1 MKTPFKQLIAGC
13 TSMALALA
21 PLAAQ
26 ARSADGLRDLVGAR
40 AAGAESDLQSRGW
53 VLTDGH
59 KGGSSAYTYWW
70 HSSRKD
76 CVMVTTREGR
86 YAAISDVTPADCNQH
101 KSGNGAGA
109 AIGAVAAIA
118 AIAAIASHKSG
129 HHENGSHYADNQH
142 EAEYERGYS
151 DGLHNNPYHNYSR
164 SEQYSS
170 GYQNGVEQR
179 RQNSEHREDHRW
191 GAGYAASVK
200 VTDLNGARAA
210 GAESTLQSRGFR
222 SVDSFM
228 SGSDGRGSVWWN
240 GTTRQCVQ
248 MIVADGHVDSI
259 SDIGRHPRC
268 R

>member
-1 MKTPFKQLIAGC
+1 MGTPLDR
-13 TSMALALA
+13 MAASCAAFALVVA

-59 KGGSSAYTYWW
+59 KSASSAYTYWW
-70 HSSRKD
+70 HPSRKD

-86 YAAISDVTPADCNQH
+86 YAAISDVTPGDCNQN
-101 KSGNGAGA
+101 KGAGNA
-109 AIGAVAAIA
+109 AAAVGAVAAIA
-118 AIAAIASHKSG
+118 AIAALASHKSG
-129 HHENGSHYADNQH
+129 HHDNGQHYADNQQ

-151 DGLHNNPYHNYSR
+151 DGLHSNPYHNYSR
-164 SEQYSS
+164 SDGYGS

-179 RQNSEHREDHRW
+179 RQNSEYREDHRW
-191 GAGYAASVK
+191 GAGYAASADVS
-200 VTDLNGARAA
+200 DLSGARAA
-210 GAESTLQSRGFR
+210 GAESALQSRGFR
-222 SVDSFM
+222 NVDSFM

-240 GTTRQCVQ
+240 DRTRQCLQV
-248 MIVADGHVDSI
+248 IVADGHVDSI